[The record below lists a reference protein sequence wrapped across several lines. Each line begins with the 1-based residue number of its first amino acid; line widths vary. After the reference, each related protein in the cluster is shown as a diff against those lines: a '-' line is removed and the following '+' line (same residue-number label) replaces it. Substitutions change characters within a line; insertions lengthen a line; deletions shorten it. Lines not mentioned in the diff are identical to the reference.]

1 MSDKCGTCGQ
11 GLGLHHTQG
20 CHHWG
25 QVLPSECPG
34 LIEQAL
40 NEVLSRDNETLRAR
54 VAELE
59 AECHRLRKDLEK
71 CGGTREP
78 GQTVL
83 CACRGCL
90 DIRAALAR
98 TPSTET
104 TS

>member
-1 MSDKCGTCGQ
+1 VSDKCGTCGQ

-34 LIEQAL
+34 LIEQVL

-54 VAELE
+54 IAELE
-59 AECHRLRKDLEK
+59 TECHRLRKELEP
-71 CGGTREP
+71 R
-78 GQTVL
+78 QIVL
-83 CACRGCL
+83 CACRRCL